1 MLCCHDL
8 GEADRIIT
16 LLTPKHGKVRAVAKG
31 VRRTKSR
38 FGARLEPFSLVDA
51 QFYRGRSLDV
61 VTQVESR
68 NQYGRSFI
76 TSYEAFTAAS
86 AMVET
91 ADRLA
96 SEEADPDLPAFQLL
110 HGALHAMATG
120 AHAVDLV
127 MNSYLLRAMA
137 YAGWQLAI
145 FECALCGAA
154 GPHEALNIA
163 AGGAVCDDCRPPGS
177 AVPAIGTWQLLGAL
191 AAGDWKVAEAAERS
205 DRRAAAGIVAAF
217 VQWHLERQVK
227 SLRLVGKPAVQIPR
241 RLAAAAS
248 A

>member
-1 MLCCHDL
+1 MLRCHDL

-16 LLTPKHGKVRAVAKG
+16 LLTPKYGKVRAVAKG

-61 VTQVESR
+61 ITQVESR
-68 NQYGRSFI
+68 NQYGRALVSD
-76 TSYEAFTAAS
+76 YEAFTAAS

-96 SEEADPDLPAFQLL
+96 SEEADPDLTAFQLL
-110 HGALHAMATG
+110 HGALHAMAAGT
-120 AHAVDLV
+120 HAVDLV
-127 MNSYLLRAMA
+127 MNSYLLRSMA
-137 YAGWQLAI
+137 HAGWQLAI
-145 FECALCGAA
+145 FECAICGAP
-154 GPHEALNIA
+154 GPHEALNIT

-177 AVPAIGTWQLLGAL
+177 IVPAVATWQLLGAL
-191 AAGDWKVAEAAERS
+191 AAGDWKIADTAAHPE
-205 DRRAAAGIVAAF
+205 RRAVGGIVAAF

-227 SLRLVGKPAVQIPR
+227 SLRLVGKPAGEIR
-241 RLAAAAS
+241 RRPAAVS